1 MCVIACYEND
11 FPLMDDLVSMES
23 MNQDGAGIAYIKDD
37 WVHWE
42 KGINAKRISQIIED
56 EKVKKPFVVHF
67 RIASVGGKDKQ
78 LCHPFPI
85 EKDVPLKLK
94 GKSKHGVLFHN
105 GTWTE
110 YKEIIQ
116 IACLRAG
123 VRVPDGKISDS
134 RIMAWLAHNFGVN
147 FLQSISG
154 QKMTVLTPK
163 GIQYFGNFEDFQND
177 KVSNTYF
184 DRTWTF
190 NNGFGY
196 QDLVRKSQGLKV
208 KNHVKPNK
216 KAKKIKTE
224 KIPDQLD
231 YDKLTRK
238 EKSMVDDLQNLGF
251 DFNVIEEFWFEYGMD
266 MEKVHS
272 TLDDQFQNSYGI

>member
-1 MCVIACYEND
+1 V
-11 FPLMDDLVSMES
+11 
-23 MNQDGAGIAYIKDD
+23 Q
-37 WVHWE
+37 
-42 KGINAKRISQIIED
+42 
-56 EKVKKPFVVHF
+56 KPFVIHF
-67 RIASVGGKDKQ
+67 RIASVGGKDKS

-123 VRVPDGKISDS
+123 IKVPDGKISDS

-147 FLQSISG
+147 FLQSITG

-177 KVSNTYF
+177 KVSNTFF
-184 DRTWTF
+184 DRTFTF
-190 NNGFGY
+190 DGGLNY
-196 QDLVRKSQGLKV
+196 QDLVRQSQGLKV
-208 KNHVKPNK
+208 KQNAQVFTSK
-216 KAKKIKTE
+216 KSKKIKTTKLPKE
-224 KIPDQLD
+224 LD
-231 YDKLTRK
+231 YDNLNVQDKARL
-238 EKSMVDDLQNLGF
+238 EDLQNLGF
-251 DFNVIEEFWFEYGMD
+251 SFDYIEEIWFENSCNMKKVWLELNDQINEKYG
-266 MEKVHS
+266 
-272 TLDDQFQNSYGI
+272 FY